1 MILITIETMC
11 FQLLSVDGGAVPI
24 SSLLR
29 ALRNS
34 GLWKNDPRL
43 AVSMSRL
50 QQYVAKAEGVET
62 SHELLL
68 SKEMFRE
75 CIRDNVVLIRRALT
89 GDFVIP
95 EFSKFCGVIDD
106 IYWACRTHSDGKVT
120 ASVVLLLADT

>member
-1 MILITIETMC
+1 MINNLY
-11 FQLLSVDGGAVPI
+11 FQLLSADGNIVPM

-43 AVSMSRL
+43 AVLMTHL
-50 QQYVAKAEGVET
+50 QQHIAKVEGMDA

-68 SKEMFRE
+68 NKDMFRD
-75 CIRDNVVLIRRALT
+75 CVRDNVVLIRRALT

-95 EFSKFCGVIDD
+95 EFSKFCAVIDD

-120 ASVVLLLADT
+120 TSFLLCWLAYIT